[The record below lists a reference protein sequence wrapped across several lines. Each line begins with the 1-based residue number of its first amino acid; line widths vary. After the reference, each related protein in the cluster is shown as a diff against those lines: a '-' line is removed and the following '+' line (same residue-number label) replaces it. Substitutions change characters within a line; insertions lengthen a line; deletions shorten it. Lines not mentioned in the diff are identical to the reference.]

1 MKKVLLTAMAIVT
14 LASASA
20 FGMYGS
26 DSSWID
32 FLVHGNQFRARMN
45 QLGFT
50 LGNGTIK
57 GTFGFKSENGGV
69 ATLIKETQTL
79 GDRGYVFI
87 PTVSAGIGYTS
98 DMIGIGLGYS
108 YTLSPNTLPY
118 NEYKGGADY
127 IYKVKHLSVHTPVLT
142 VNALNNNLRIAIPI
156 SVAVQDVYKTTESKA
171 RSTYVGVS
179 TETQIRYYTGID
191 AFSLVRLYLK
201 YGNNSFNAYDQDGK
215 KLKGD
220 EYKQVVSSFG
230 FDLRLFFLK
239 TTIGDVLLDP
249 FIKITF
255 DTALDAKGKTLNG
268 TDHYALTKVS
278 ADSVIEGMYKPQAGD
293 PSAIYD
299 SNPYVLQILPSLGL
313 NASSDIVTL
322 YLEPSIGYR
331 ARHNG
336 LKSSKVEHAL
346 RWNAYGEIYI
356 TPVKDLEWYFEAEV
370 GNDPY
375 AASASTVAFNAST
388 GITWYLPS
396 LNGAE

>member
-26 DSSWID
+26 KSDWID
-32 FLVHGNQFRARMN
+32 FLVHGNQFRARMD

-57 GTFGFKSENGGV
+57 GTFGFKSENGGL
-69 ATLIKETQTL
+69 ATLIQNTQSSSDL
-79 GDRGYVFI
+79 GWVFT
-87 PTVSAGIGYTS
+87 PTVSAGIAYTS

-108 YTLSPNTLPY
+108 YTLSQSTLPY
-118 NEYKGGADY
+118 IEVTDTDFTQKN
-127 IYKVKHLSVHTPVLT
+127 KHLSVHTPVLT

-156 SVAVQDVYKTTESKA
+156 SVAVQDIAKDTTSKA

-201 YGNNSFNAYDQDGK
+201 YGNNSFNVYDENGK

-239 TTIGDVLLDP
+239 TTIGDVVLDP
-249 FIKITF
+249 FIKVKF
-255 DTALDAKGKTLNG
+255 DTALDAKGKTLYSGN
-268 TDHYALTKVS
+268 HYDLTAIS
-278 ADSVIEGMYKPQAGD
+278 ADSTIGDMYKPEAGD

-336 LKSSKVEHAL
+336 LKSSKVDHAL

-370 GNDPY
+370 GDDPY
-375 AASASTVAFNAST
+375 AGDASTVAFNAST

>member
-32 FLVHGNQFRARMN
+32 FLVHGNQFRARMD

-57 GTFGFKSENGGV
+57 GTFGFKSENGGL
-69 ATLIKETQTL
+69 ATLIQNTQSSS
-79 GDRGYVFI
+79 DRGWVFT
-87 PTVSAGIGYTS
+87 PTVSAGIAYTS

-108 YTLSPNTLPY
+108 YTLSSSTLPY
-118 NEYKGGADY
+118 IEVTDTDFTQKN
-127 IYKVKHLSVHTPVLT
+127 KHLSVHTP
-142 VNALNNNLRIAIPI
+142 LNNNLRIAIPI
-156 SVAVQDVYKTTESKA
+156 SVAVQDIVKDTTSKA

-201 YGNNSFNAYDQDGK
+201 YGNNSFNAYDENGK

-230 FDLRLFFLK
+230 FDLRLYFLK

-268 TDHYALTKVS
+268 NNHYALTKVS
-278 ADSVIEGMYKPQAGD
+278 ADSTIGGMYKPEAGN

-331 ARHNG
+331 ARHDG
-336 LKSSKVEHAL
+336 LKSSKVDHAL

-375 AASASTVAFNAST
+375 AGTSDAVAFNAST

>member
-1 MKKVLLTAMAIVT
+1 MKKVLLTAMALIT
-14 LASASA
+14 IASASA

-26 DSSWID
+26 SSGWID
-32 FLVHGNQFRARMN
+32 FLVHGNQFRARMD

-57 GTFGFKSENGGV
+57 GTFGFKSEQGSL
-69 ATLIKETQTL
+69 ATLLKE
-79 GDRGYVFI
+79 GNIFM
-87 PTVSAGIGYTS
+87 PTVSAGIAYTS

-108 YTLSPNTLPY
+108 YKYSTAKLPY
-118 NEYKGGADY
+118 YDDSSTKYKN
-127 IYKVKHLSVHTPVLT
+127 ISVHTPVLT
-142 VNALNNNLRIAIPI
+142 LNALNNNLRIAIPV
-156 SVAVQDVYKTTESKA
+156 SVAVQDVLKYPNSKERA
-171 RSTYVGVS
+171 TYTGVS
-179 TETQIRYYTGID
+179 TEAQIRYYTGID

-201 YGNNSFNAYDQDGK
+201 YGNNSISAYDADGK
-215 KLKGD
+215 KIKD
-220 EYKQVVSSFG
+220 VDYVASSFG

-239 TTIGDVLLDP
+239 TTIGNVVLDP
-249 FIKITF
+249 FIKVTF
-255 DTALDAKGKTLNG
+255 DTALDAKGRTTVGN
-268 TDHYALTKVS
+268 HYDLTKVV
-278 ADSVIEGMYKPQAGD
+278 ADSVLQHEKSTLGV
-293 PSAIYD
+293 YD
-299 SNPYVLQILPSLGL
+299 SNPYVLQVLPSLGL

-331 ARHNG
+331 ARHDG
-336 LKSSKVEHAL
+336 LKGSKVQHGL

-375 AASASTVAFNAST
+375 VGTGDSVALNAST

>member
-32 FLVHGNQFRARMN
+32 FLVHGNQFRARMD

-57 GTFGFKSENGGV
+57 GTFGFKSENGGL
-69 ATLIKETQTL
+69 ATIIRNTQSS

-87 PTVSAGIGYTS
+87 PTVSAGIAYTS

-108 YTLSPNTLPY
+108 YKLSTNTLPY
-118 NEYKGGADY
+118 EEYKEGGGY
-127 IYKVKHLSVHTPVLT
+127 TSKVKRLSVHTPVLT

-156 SVAVQDVYKTTESKA
+156 SVAVQDIAKDTTSKA
-171 RSTYVGVS
+171 RGTYVGVS
-179 TETQIRYYTGID
+179 TDTQIRYYTGID

-201 YGNNSFNAYDQDGK
+201 YGNNSLNGYDENGK
-215 KLKGD
+215 KVKND
-220 EYKQVVSSFG
+220 YKQGVSSFG

-268 TDHYALTKVS
+268 NNHYALTKVS
-278 ADSVIEGMYKPQAGD
+278 ADSIIYKMYKPEAGY
-293 PSAIYD
+293 PGAIYD

-336 LKSSKVEHAL
+336 LKSSKVDHAL

-375 AASASTVAFNAST
+375 AGDASTVAFNAST

>member
-26 DSSWID
+26 KSGWID
-32 FLVHGNQFRARMN
+32 FLVHGNQFRARMD

-57 GTFGFKSENGGV
+57 GTFGFKSENGGL
-69 ATLIKETQTL
+69 ATLIQNTQSSS
-79 GDRGYVFI
+79 DRGWVFT
-87 PTVSAGIGYTS
+87 PTVSAGIAYTS

-108 YTLSPNTLPY
+108 YTLSPNTLTY
-118 NEYKGGADY
+118 EEYKEDGY
-127 IYKVKHLSVHTPVLT
+127 TSKVKHLSVHTPVLT

-156 SVAVQDVYKTTESKA
+156 SVAVQDIAKDTTSKA

-201 YGNNSFNAYDQDGK
+201 YGNNSLNGYDQDGK
-215 KLKGD
+215 KVKND
-220 EYKQVVSSFG
+220 YKPGVSSFG

-239 TTIGDVLLDP
+239 TTIGDVLLVP
-249 FIKITF
+249 FIKIIF
-255 DTALDAKGKTLNG
+255 DIGLDSKGKTLNG
-268 TDHYALTKVS
+268 NHYALTKVS
-278 ADSVIEGMYKPQAGD
+278 ADSIIYEMYKPEAGY
-293 PSAIYD
+293 PGEIYD

-331 ARHNG
+331 ARHDG
-336 LKSSKVEHAL
+336 LKSSKVDHAL

-375 AASASTVAFNAST
+375 AGDASTVAFNAST